1 MKLAVLAL
9 LIRLL
14 LLCLI
19 LYLLFR
25 PPRRRLLRDPENLNL
40 LLSRLTSRMHGR
52 PVRRMTSLSC
62 RAGASLNGR
71 QRLLLASRT

>member
-19 LYLLFR
+19 LHSVFR
-25 PPRRRLLRDPENLNL
+25 PPRRRLLRDPEN
-40 LLSRLTSRMHGR
+40 
-52 PVRRMTSLSC
+52 
-62 RAGASLNGR
+62 
-71 QRLLLASRT
+71 